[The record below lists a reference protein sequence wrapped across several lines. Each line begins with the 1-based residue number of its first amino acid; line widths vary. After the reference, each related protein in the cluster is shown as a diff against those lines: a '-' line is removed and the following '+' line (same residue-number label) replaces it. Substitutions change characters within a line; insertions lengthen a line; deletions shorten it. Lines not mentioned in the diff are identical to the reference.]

1 MPKQTYTLNDF
12 SGGLIT
18 VKDPRD
24 IDPNELASA
33 QNIMVDEQGAIRT
46 VGGWVDFSVV
56 QDQAATLVGGYGLA
70 VLESDYETEPKTV
83 TGDSDI
89 DFNNDN
95 PTFAYIDGNDGADL
109 EDTFNAGD
117 EILVTG
123 TSNNNGYITIAG
135 TNSTFHWIHP
145 PNNMITGS
153 CGCIRNICSASYTCS
168 SYCII
173 CIE

>member
-12 SGGLIT
+12 SGGLNT

-70 VLESDYETEPKTV
+70 VLESDYETEPKTI

-89 DFNNDN
+89 NFDNDN
-95 PTFAYIDGNDGADL
+95 PAFAYIDGTDGADL

-117 EILVTG
+117 EILVT
-123 TSNNNGYITIAG
+123 
-135 TNSTFHWIHP
+135 
-145 PNNMITGS
+145 
-153 CGCIRNICSASYTCS
+153 
-168 SYCII
+168 
-173 CIE
+173 